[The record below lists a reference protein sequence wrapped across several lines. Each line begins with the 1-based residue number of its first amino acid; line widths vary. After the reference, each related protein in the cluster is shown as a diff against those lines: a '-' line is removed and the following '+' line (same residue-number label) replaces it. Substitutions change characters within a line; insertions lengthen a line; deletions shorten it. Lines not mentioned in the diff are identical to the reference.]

1 MDPISGGLAVA
12 GALAKGVGGLMAG
25 NANSKALK
33 RQANAEIGVGVAE
46 EARIRDAARAAMGEQ
61 SAAQWS
67 NGMTGDS
74 GSALDALAESRINAA
89 MDRLEIRRR
98 AQIRAAELR
107 AQGKQAKREGQF
119 ALLEGVI
126 GAGSAA
132 YQMKSD
138 WADAR
143 RGQTSQPTR
152 KRAEVVVGDGGAVLP
167 GTKGPVF

>member
-1 MDPISGGLAVA
+1 MQAIPMALMAASS
-12 GALAKGVGGLMAG
+12 LAKGVGGMMAG
-25 NANSKALK
+25 NANAKALN
-33 RQANAEIGVGVAE
+33 RQASGEIGVGVAE
-46 EARIRDAARAAMGEQ
+46 EARIRDAARSTMGEQ

-74 GSALDALAESRINAA
+74 GSALDALMESKINAA
-89 MDRLEIRRR
+89 MDTLEIRRR

-132 YQMKSD
+132 YQVKSD

-143 RGQTSQPTR
+143 RGQTPQPA
-152 KRAEVVVGDGGAVLP
+152 KRRSEVIVG
-167 GTKGPVF
+167 